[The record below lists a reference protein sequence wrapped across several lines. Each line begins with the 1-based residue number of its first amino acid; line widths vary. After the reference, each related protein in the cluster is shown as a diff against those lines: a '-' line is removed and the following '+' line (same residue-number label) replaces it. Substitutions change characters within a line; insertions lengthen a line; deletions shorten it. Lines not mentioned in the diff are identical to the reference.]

1 MRSLT
6 ATQTHCRCSTR
17 PRFWADECRRAGAA
31 VGPHRVI
38 RGDNVTATYP
48 RSSRIKIAPT
58 RTRKYATALLLA
70 GSLVALAG
78 CSDSGSDADA
88 SPSKTSPTE
97 TAGSA
102 SPSSTGEGE
111 DAAVIAAYT
120 SSWDAKTEA
129 YQKATS
135 AGTDVKKY
143 TTFKALADI
152 ERNLSALKTAGQVTT
167 GKPVIHPK
175 VVSVTTNAKIP
186 KATVADCVD
195 TTNWTLIDKASKKK
209 VPLPSERLT
218 KYVSTA
224 TLEKWGTK
232 WMVTEMT
239 AQDQAC

>member
-1 MRSLT
+1 M
-6 ATQTHCRCSTR
+6 
-17 PRFWADECRRAGAA
+17 
-31 VGPHRVI
+31 
-38 RGDNVTATYP
+38 TATYP
-48 RSSRIKIAPT
+48 RSSRIRIAPT

-70 GSLVALAG
+70 SSLVALAG

-88 SPSKTSPTE
+88 SPSKTSPTK

-102 SPSSTGEGE
+102 SPSSTAEAE

-129 YQKATS
+129 YQKASS

-152 ERNLSALKTAGQVTT
+152 ERNLSAMKKAGQVTT

-175 VVSVTTNAKIP
+175 VVNVTDTEIP

-195 TTNWTLIDKASKKK
+195 TTSWTLIDNTTKKK
-209 VPLPSERLT
+209 VPLPSERLI

-232 WMVTEMT
+232 WMVTELT